1 MEQYVMIPGIMKMPQ
16 LYVQSLDSLPMVIL
30 YFQYC
35 VYSIHLSIFIG
46 AIAITGGL
54 YSNDSVSVVI
64 GQVQCVGNENG
75 LVDCPHVN
83 KPHDQVSSCD
93 PSQVAAVS
101 CHGMLKLV
109 EIHS

>member
-16 LYVQSLDSLPMVIL
+16 LYVQSLDSLSMVIL

-35 VYSIHLSIFIG
+35 GFSIHFSIFIG

-54 YSNDSVSVVI
+54 YGNDSVSVVI
-64 GQVQCVGNENG
+64 GQVQCAGNESG
-75 LVDCPHVN
+75 LVDCSHVTEHN
-83 KPHDQVSSCD
+83 NVVSSCD